1 MRSAQYTAGTT
12 AIKIADQT
20 GSSRKLSIHVE
31 TSATYLG
38 ERGVTSS
45 TGYKMDANDKITL
58 DLAGG
63 AELWAVTASGTA
75 PVYILEI

>member
-12 AIKIADQT
+12 AVKIADQA
-20 GSSRKLSIHVE
+20 GSNRKLSIHVE

-38 ERGVTSS
+38 DRNVTAS

-58 DLAGG
+58 DLAGS
-63 AELWAVTASGTA
+63 AELWAITASSTA
-75 PVYILEI
+75 PVYVLEI

>member
-12 AIKIADQT
+12 AVKIADQT
-20 GSSRKLSIHVE
+20 GSTRKLTIHVE

-38 ERGVTSS
+38 DRSVTST

>member
-20 GSSRKLSIHVE
+20 GSNRKLSIHVE

-38 ERGVTSS
+38 DRGVTST

-63 AELWAVTASGTA
+63 AELWAVTASGSA
-75 PVYILEI
+75 PVYVLEI

>member
-38 ERGVTSS
+38 DRGVTST

-63 AELWAVTASGTA
+63 AELWAVTASGSA

>member
-12 AIKIADQT
+12 AVKIADQT
-20 GSSRKLSIHVE
+20 GSTRKLTIHVE

-38 ERGVTSS
+38 DRAVTST

-63 AELWAVTASGTA
+63 AELWAVTASGSA
-75 PVYILEI
+75 PVYVLEI

>member
-12 AIKIADQT
+12 AVKIADQA
-20 GSSRKLSIHVE
+20 GSTRKLTIHIE
-31 TSATYLG
+31 TAVTFLG
-38 ERGVTSS
+38 DRSVTSS

-63 AELWAVTASGTA
+63 AELWAITATGTA
-75 PVYILEI
+75 PIYVLEI

>member
-12 AIKIADQT
+12 AVKIADQA
-20 GSSRKLSIHVE
+20 GSTRKLTIHVE
-31 TSATYLG
+31 TAATFLG
-38 ERGVTSS
+38 DRSVTSS

-63 AELWAVTASGTA
+63 AELWAITATGTA
-75 PVYILEI
+75 PVYVLEI